1 MKITNSENSESN
13 TSLTTNPNKSLGV
26 TELYTLD
33 DFNDDLIQEVLEE
46 SNRNSINDFTG
57 LDEVMVTSWLTEG
70 LEELKS
76 NEVKNCLRFIIHI
89 FIM

>member
-1 MKITNSENSESN
+1 MKIINSENSESS
-13 TSLTTNPNKSLGV
+13 TSLSTNPNMGLGV
-26 TELYTLD
+26 TELCTLD
-33 DFNDDLIQEVLEE
+33 DHNDNLIHEILEE

-76 NEVKNCLRFIIHI
+76 NEVKNCLRFIIL
-89 FIM
+89 FL

>member
-1 MKITNSENSESN
+1 MS
-13 TSLTTNPNKSLGV
+13 PGV

-76 NEVKNCLRFIIHI
+76 NEVKNCLRFIIL
-89 FIM
+89 FL